1 MYSPL
6 HDPASTEKKHKHKK
20 KKKKKKAEK
29 EKRKHAE
36 AAIQVMSDNLRY
48 MCYCV
53 QGYFC
58 HVIFHHFAQTYIWP
72 NLFEIC
78 SRIVKRKLCPV
89 LNQATNNGNER
100 GENMTVENNS
110 QYAVY
115 LFCRYTKNF

>member
-36 AAIQVMSDNLRY
+36 AAIQVMSDDLHY

-53 QGYFC
+53 LGYFS
-58 HVIFHHFAQTYIWP
+58 HVIFHHFAQTYIRP
-72 NLFEIC
+72 NLFVFVHE
-78 SRIVKRKLCPV
+78 
-89 LNQATNNGNER
+89 
-100 GENMTVENNS
+100 
-110 QYAVY
+110 
-115 LFCRYTKNF
+115 

>member
-36 AAIQVMSDNLRY
+36 AAIQVMSVDLLY

-53 QGYFC
+53 LGYFC
-58 HVIFHHFAQTYIWP
+58 HM
-72 NLFEIC
+72 NLA
-78 SRIVKRKLCPV
+78 VY
-89 LNQATNNGNER
+89 
-100 GENMTVENNS
+100 M
-110 QYAVY
+110 YAVY
-115 LFCRYTKNF
+115 IYSVSTQIIVSVLV